1 MVRRKF
7 GLFSEEDQGDS
18 PHPQLPDTA
27 MMAAEGCDGW
37 VQPDW
42 RDTRN
47 RGNGG
52 NKNVK
57 SHTLSRGQ
65 RRKVPFKINS
75 SGRVEDQLNLGQ
87 WPWYPGPHPVPV
99 CSPSP
104 P

>member
-1 MVRRKF
+1 MGFFQKRTRETAPT
-7 GLFSEEDQGDS
+7 LSCLTQQRW
-18 PHPQLPDTA
+18 QLKVA
-27 MMAAEGCDGW
+27 MGW